1 MEFIKTGLKTT
12 TLTARSNQLYLHMTT
27 PRHFRRWGG
36 VSAHTRKKYLHMT
49 KSNFLQSRIQ
59 NHVEHQMKCLAKIA
73 SSFKPLT
80 IFAKQFFLDVLTGL

>member
-1 MEFIKTGLKTT
+1 
-12 TLTARSNQLYLHMTT
+12 
-27 PRHFRRWGG
+27 
-36 VSAHTRKKYLHMT
+36 MT

-73 SSFKPLT
+73 SSIEPLT